1 MSTALSD
8 SMEIAGPQPDITHR
22 HIFRF
27 YLPLALSWI
36 FMAIESPIA
45 LSVISRM
52 SSAEINQAAFQP
64 LMALALLIESPVI
77 DLLTTATTLG
87 KDRQHYEQLSRFAF
101 RIMIFV
107 TIVHALVTATPL
119 YWTVTLDLIKLP
131 VPVAEAARAGLLIM
145 IPWSAFIGWRRYLQ
159 GLMIRHGHT
168 RLIGYGT
175 AIRMATMAITA
186 YSLFALTSLPS
197 ITLVSIA
204 LLASVAAEASFAH
217 IASRAVIQNHLAV
230 DDATLNPLTQRFLAS
245 FHLPL
250 TATTVVTILSQP
262 LVSAALARS
271 PQTTL
276 ALASFQVAS
285 SIIWLHRTIV
295 FALPE
300 VIITLYK
307 QGEVAA
313 KLRRFCLIIGL
324 GTTGIM
330 ALTAATNLDSWI
342 FRELLGVESEET
354 IRMAHLCLALSCL
367 LPFFGALQS
376 YLRGVL
382 AAHHLT
388 VSRLAAIFV
397 ALACMVVSLAVGVG
411 LQWPGVVTASIALTL
426 AQIAEFVVLARA
438 WRVGQARLATA

>member
-1 MSTALSD
+1 MLAEP
-8 SMEIAGPQPDITHR
+8 MEVSSPEPEINHR

-52 SSAEINQAAFQP
+52 ANAEINQAAFQP

-87 KDRQHYEQLSRFAF
+87 KDRQHFEQLSRFAW

-107 TIVHALVTATPL
+107 TVVHTIVAVTPL
-119 YWTVTLDLIKLP
+119 YWTITLDLINLKRE
-131 VPVAEAARAGLLIM
+131 VAEAARPGLILM

-159 GLMIRHGHT
+159 GLMIRHGQT

-175 AIRMATMAITA
+175 AIRMGTMSLVALA
-186 YSLFALTSLPS
+186 LFLYSSLPS
-197 ITLVSIA
+197 ISIVSIS
-204 LLASVAAEASFAH
+204 LISSVGAEAIFAH
-217 IASRAVIQNHLAV
+217 FASRAVIQSHLAS
-230 DDATLNPLTQRFLAS
+230 DNPELNPLTLRFLAR

-250 TATTVVTILSQP
+250 TATTIVTILSQP
-262 LVSAALARS
+262 LISTALARS
-271 PQTTL
+271 PEPIL
-276 ALASFQVAS
+276 ALGSFQVAS
-285 SIIWLHRTIV
+285 SLIWLHRTIV

-300 VIITLYK
+300 VVITLYRHGNADA
-307 QGEVAA
+307 Q
-313 KLRRFCLIIGL
+313 LRKFCLMIGL
-324 GTTGIM
+324 ITTGTLG
-330 ALTAATNLDSWI
+330 LTAATNLDSWI
-342 FRELLGVESEET
+342 FRVILGVTSEET
-354 IRMAHLCLALSCL
+354 IQMAHLCLAMSFL
-367 LPFFGALQS
+367 LPLFGALQS

-397 ALACMVVSLAVGVG
+397 SLACMLGTLVVGVV
-411 LQWPGVVTASIALTL
+411 LRWPGVATACLALTL
-426 AQIAEFVVLARA
+426 SQIAEFLVLARA
-438 WRVGQARLATA
+438 WRTGQAKLATV